1 MKIKKGDTVT
11 VIAGNDKGKKGE
23 VTRVL
28 SDKNQV
34 VVRGVNIV
42 KKHQKKTQARVR
54 NQQTGIIEVEMPIN
68 ASNVMLMQ
76 DGKPVRANKRK
87 AE

>member
-1 MKIKKGDTVT
+1 MKIKKGDTVQ
-11 VIAGNDKGKKGE
+11 VIAGNDKGKRGE
-23 VTRVL
+23 IIRSL
-28 SDKNQV
+28 ISKNQV

-68 ASNVMLMQ
+68 VSNVMLIQ